1 MKKQFKLFSIFL
13 LAATVLISCENSDI
27 TPEVPSDP
35 SEELYNVTINLNYP
49 DGLPTAEGVA
59 VTLSSSLGMILD
71 TLSSAEGVVSFSVP
85 AGIYEATATEQRAED
100 GYKTLLNGK
109 TNSFTVSESW
119 DETKSVE
126 LVFTASTSGQV
137 VIKEF
142 YFGGCQ
148 DNTGENSYAFDKYVT
163 LYNNSDIEAVLNNV
177 AVGTSHSNAHAFK
190 DVDESGNPTYSS
202 ESWTPLWSSVASTQ
216 GEVVIPAYSEVT
228 IALNGAIN
236 HTLTYTNSVD
246 LSGADY
252 VIYDPEIYT
261 HASYHPAPSSTIP
274 VENYMKATQVGT
286 STAFVLGNVCPTVV
300 VFQVPEGIDL
310 SAFGADANNVYMPA
324 TTPYAAFNCLKVEK
338 EWVLDAVETFSSS
351 YVVESVKRLTQDL
364 DAGAINFTAK
374 QGYTAYRNVDKT
386 ATEAIEGNSDK
397 LVYGYSYGT
406 DGVVDYG
413 TTDAS
418 GIDAEASIRNGAV
431 IIYQDLNNSSSDFHQ
446 RSEAALKF

>member
-1 MKKQFKLFSIFL
+1 MKKQIKLFSIL
-13 LAATVLISCENSDI
+13 LMATLVLNSCTDSDI

-35 SEELYNVTINLNYP
+35 SEELYNVTISLNYP
-49 DGLPTAEGVA
+49 DGLPTAEGVT

-71 TLSSAEGVVSFSVP
+71 TLSSAEGVANFSVP
-85 AGIYEATATEQRAED
+85 AGIYEATATEQRAEN
-100 GYKTLLNGK
+100 GFKTVLNGK
-109 TNSFTVSESW
+109 TSSFTVGESW

-148 DNTGENSYAFDKYVT
+148 DNTGESSYALDKYVT

-177 AVGTSHSNAHAFK
+177 AVGTSHSNAHALK
-190 DVDESGNPTYSS
+190 DVDESGNPTYAN
-202 ESWTPLWSSVASTQ
+202 ESWTPLWSSIAYSQV
-216 GEVVIPAYSEVT
+216 GVVIPAYSEVT
-228 IALNGAIN
+228 IALNGGIN

-246 LSGADY
+246 LSEADF
-252 VIYDPEIYT
+252 VIYDPENYT
-261 HASYHPAPSSTIP
+261 STSYHPAPSSLIP
-274 VENYMKATQVGT
+274 VENYMKAVKVGM

-300 VFQVPEGIDL
+300 VFQVPEDIDIV
-310 SAFGADANNVYMPA
+310 AFGADANNVYQPSSN
-324 TTPYAAFNCLKVEK
+324 PYDAYNCVKVEK

-351 YVVESVKRLTQDL
+351 YVVESIKRLTQDL

-374 QGYTAYRNVDKT
+374 QGYTAYRNVDKA

-413 TTDAS
+413 TTDSS

-446 RSEAALKF
+446 RSESALKF